1 MYYLSDKQSV
11 MATSGGGAIEAEQQ
25 EGMMAYAAVREII
38 QVEEKVPILKA
49 IPLSLQHLF
58 AMFGASVLVPILFN
72 SWAKQQVVD
81 PSLVLLM
88 NGIGTLVYL
97 FICKGKAPAF
107 LGSSFAFLAPTAV
120 CIAAAGT
127 NPQLGFSHAVGG
139 FVIAGLAFVLVSLII
154 RFAGRKW
161 ISIVL
166 PPAAMGPIVALIG
179 LELAP
184 VAVGMAFYKDASMAS
199 AVILPVNAIISLF
212 TLAIVVIGS
221 MVFRKFLA
229 AIPVLIGVLSG
240 YVLACII
247 NIWVPGTINFGNI
260 ASANVF
266 AIPKMVLPVFDWPS
280 ILIILP
286 AALVVISEHIG
297 HLFVTSNIVGRDLLK
312 TPGLHNSL
320 LGDGISTMLSGFTGS
335 CPTTTYGENMGVM
348 AITKVYSVW
357 VIGGAAVISIVIAFF
372 GQISGAI
379 SSIPTPVIGGISM
392 MLFGVIAAS
401 GLRMLIEA
409 KVDYSKSK
417 NLLIS
422 AIVFVVGISGVPI
435 NIGGTQLKGMVLAT
449 VVGMLLSL
457 VLWVFE
463 KLGWTA
469 EAPEVIKE

>member
-1 MYYLSDKQSV
+1 
-11 MATSGGGAIEAEQQ
+11 MAI
-25 EGMMAYAAVREII
+25 REII
-38 QVEEKVPILKA
+38 QVEEKVSILKG

-72 SWAKQQVVD
+72 TFAGKVVVD

-88 NGIGTLVYL
+88 NGIGTLIYIFVT
-97 FICKGKAPAF
+97 KGKAPAF
-107 LGSSFAFLAPTAV
+107 LGSSFAFLAPTAAV
-120 CIAAAGT
+120 IAAAVAAG
-127 NPQLGFSHAVGG
+127 QDSSLGFAHAVGG
-139 FVIAGLAFVLVSLII
+139 FVVAGLVFVLVSLII
-154 RFAGRKW
+154 RFAGRAW
-161 ISIVL
+161 ISVVL
-166 PPAAMGPIVALIG
+166 PAAAMGPIVALIG

-199 AVILPVNAIISLF
+199 GVMIDINVYIALF
-212 TLAIVVIGS
+212 TLAVVVVGS
-221 MVFRKFLA
+221 MVFRKFMA
-229 AIPVLIGVLSG
+229 AIPILIGLVAG
-240 YVLACII
+240 YALACII
-247 NIWVPGTINFGNI
+247 NIWVPGTVNFGGLSN
-260 ASANVF
+260 AKLF
-266 AIPKMVLPVFDWPS
+266 AIPTMVLPVFDWPS
-280 ILIILP
+280 IVIILP
-286 AALVVISEHIG
+286 AALVVMSEHIG

-312 TPGLHNSL
+312 VPGLHNSM
-320 LGDGISTMLSGFTGS
+320 LGDGISTMLSGMTGS

-372 GQISGAI
+372 GHLSAAI
-379 SSIPTPVIGGISM
+379 SSIPTPVLGGISM

-417 NLLIS
+417 NLLLS

-449 VVGMLLSL
+449 VVGMLISL
-457 VLWVFE
+457 VLFVFD

-469 EAPEVIKE
+469 EPDVAPDKTAGL